1 MDYVQE
7 LILKKEK
14 EIMNNEE
21 LEKLNLI
28 KEITKNEDCF
38 FNLDLETSI
47 GILEFL
53 GVSEEEML
61 DFYTKLTSPYE
72 FEKRVPKERV
82 FIDEE
87 IDELFSE
94 RRV

>member
-38 FNLDLETSI
+38 FNFCEKLCWNFGGDCI
-47 GILEFL
+47 
-53 GVSEEEML
+53 
-61 DFYTKLTSPYE
+61 DFSL
-72 FEKRVPKERV
+72 
-82 FIDEE
+82 
-87 IDELFSE
+87 
-94 RRV
+94 